1 MKANRKEL
9 TQAQINTALVLMS
22 DLATI
27 LQADIKTL
35 RTQKGFM
42 WQHCDK
48 DSEHGTEAFSIFSD
62 LRKALKDQ
70 RKKLAFVNG
79 MIKTLKSQR

>member
-22 DLATI
+22 DVSTI

-35 RTQKGFM
+35 RTQKGIM
-42 WQHCDK
+42 WQYCDK
-48 DSEHGTEAFSIFSD
+48 ESERGAEAFEIFSD
-62 LRKALKDQ
+62 LRKDLKDQ

>member
-22 DLATI
+22 DVSTI
-27 LQADIKTL
+27 LQADIRQL
-35 RTQKGFM
+35 RTQKGIM

-48 DSEHGTEAFSIFSD
+48 ESERGAEAFSIFSD

-70 RKKLAFVNG
+70 RKKLSFVNG